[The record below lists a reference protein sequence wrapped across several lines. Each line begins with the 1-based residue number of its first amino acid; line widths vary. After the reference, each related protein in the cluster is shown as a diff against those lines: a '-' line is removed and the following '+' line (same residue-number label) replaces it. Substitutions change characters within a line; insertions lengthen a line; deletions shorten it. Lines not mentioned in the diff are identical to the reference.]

1 MQSNSNPFWMWA
13 QSDQP
18 LFLQVATYEA
28 DGKWGEL
35 EAAARL
41 WTQAEP
47 GQAPSREALSR
58 ALMALGDVPQ
68 CGTARL
74 RARQA
79 SGESAGTSSQ

>member
-28 DGKWGEL
+28 DGKWREM

-41 WTQAEP
+41 WTQEEP
-47 GQAPSREALSR
+47 GQAQSREALSR
-58 ALMALGDVPQ
+58 ALMALGHVPQ

-79 SGESAGTSSQ
+79 SESAGTSSQ